1 MKTIANRIMRVLF
14 IVILIPVAFSLSAE
28 AKVKKEGDRTFI
40 VDRTGERWDITQA
53 VSMGFDPYHFEFGIG
68 RDAFRPL
75 SEDNWNSDSAR
86 TPSELRIIGIVED
99 GDAHAY
105 SVNRLRYHETANT
118 FLDSEA
124 LVNVKNGD
132 MLESMG
138 RAIARLPYGQLP
150 YSLNEAARE

>member
-53 VSMGFDPYHFEFGIG
+53 VSMGFDPYQFEFGIG
-68 RDAFRPL
+68 RDAFHPL
-75 SEDNWNSDSAR
+75 SQDNWDSDSAR
-86 TPSELRIIGIVED
+86 THSNLRVIGIAED

-118 FLDSEA
+118 FLGSEA
-124 LVNVKNGD
+124 VVAG
-132 MLESMG
+132 
-138 RAIARLPYGQLP
+138 Y
-150 YSLNEAARE
+150 